1 VSLSPGTV
9 VDLVIEKPAAG
20 GRMIA
25 RHEGQV
31 VLVAGVIP
39 GERVRARVDR
49 VEKRL
54 AFATAEDILEASPH
68 RRETA
73 FDPSCGGCVYAH
85 IAYDRQLELK
95 SEVVGDAFVRIGRI
109 PLEQA
114 VTVAAS
120 PERGYRMRAR
130 LHVQGGRGGF
140 MREATHQLCDP
151 APTGQLLD
159 ATVEAVHET
168 LSALGSLSDN
178 VTSSEVSENVAAD
191 ERAIHLEV
199 RTAETIPTEALAAA
213 VAAARLTGCSARS
226 ARGAFAGAG
235 DPSVSDPLS
244 ILTAGRATDGV
255 LRRHAASFFQ
265 ANRFLLSHLAGTVMD
280 AVPAG
285 GEVLDLYAGV
295 GLFSVA
301 LAAAGREGIVA
312 VEGDRES
319 GADLLRNAAPYR
331 ERVRAAVGL
340 VEDHLRR
347 DHPRPATL
355 IVDPPRTG
363 ISREAMDAIPQLGAR
378 RIVYVSCD
386 PPTMARD
393 ARRLLDAGYRLG
405 SLTAFDLFPNTPHVE
420 AVGVFER

>member
-1 VSLSPGTV
+1 
-9 VDLVIEKPAAG
+9 
-20 GRMIA
+20 
-25 RHEGQV
+25 
-31 VLVAGVIP
+31 
-39 GERVRARVDR
+39 
-49 VEKRL
+49 
-54 AFATAEDILEASPH
+54 
-68 RRETA
+68 
-73 FDPSCGGCVYAH
+73 
-85 IAYDRQLELK
+85 
-95 SEVVGDAFVRIGRI
+95 
-109 PLEQA
+109 
-114 VTVAAS
+114 
-120 PERGYRMRAR
+120 
-130 LHVQGGRGGF
+130 
-140 MREATHQLCDP
+140 
-151 APTGQLLD
+151 
-159 ATVEAVHET
+159 
-168 LSALGSLSDN
+168 
-178 VTSSEVSENVAAD
+178 
-191 ERAIHLEV
+191 
-199 RTAETIPTEALAAA
+199 
-213 VAAARLTGCSARS
+213 
-226 ARGAFAGAG
+226 
-235 DPSVSDPLS
+235 
-244 ILTAGRATDGV
+244 
-255 LRRHAASFFQ
+255 
-265 ANRFLLSHLAGTVMD
+265 MD

-295 GLFSVA
+295 GLFAVA